1 MRSAVLLETVAT
13 LSVHESPNI
22 ELSRFVHRAAKK
34 DLIPG
39 GSVGSL
45 DLYIG
50 RRPCVVIV
58 MHPASRHRKL
68 ISGR

>member
-1 MRSAVLLETVAT
+1 MRSAVLLEAAAT
-13 LSVHESPNI
+13 LSVHESPSI

-45 DLYIG
+45 DL
-50 RRPCVVIV
+50 
-58 MHPASRHRKL
+58 
-68 ISGR
+68 